1 MLIYPSALY
10 RLTRVRWTWSLVAKM
25 APTSPKR
32 VAHTDADISPPP
44 TKRRVTATA
53 SSKTVSNFFKPI
65 SQKEPEKITFQTLN
79 ESLFI
84 ARCRDATSVKREK
97 PIKIAAFDFDDTL
110 ITTKSGN
117 KFSRGADDWKWW
129 HPTVSRRLKQLDSE
143 GYAVVIMSNQAAVS
157 LRSDSKAPE
166 KGTKSLS
173 NLKGKATA
181 VLNSLDLPI
190 TMYFATTYDIY
201 RKPRM
206 GMWDQM
212 LKDYARSE
220 ADDVDHAQCM
230 FVGDAAGREGEA
242 AGGTKRDHSCSD
254 RDFAA
259 NVAIRFHTPEEFF
272 LGEAASLFVRPFD
285 PATFIDVAPPA
296 VAGSPPLLFTQ
307 KHDRELVLFC
317 GSPGAGKS
325 TWYWTYLEPLGY
337 MRVNQ
342 DILKSR
348 EKCMKIASQYLAQ
361 GKSVVVDNTNAD
373 VETRGLWVEKA
384 KKLNVPVRLVHF
396 SAPKRLCEHNDAV
409 RALAGEPVSRE
420 SDAELRICRVG
431 SH

>member
-1 MLIYPSALY
+1 
-10 RLTRVRWTWSLVAKM
+10 
-25 APTSPKR
+25 
-32 VAHTDADISPPP
+32 
-44 TKRRVTATA
+44 
-53 SSKTVSNFFKPI
+53 
-65 SQKEPEKITFQTLN
+65 
-79 ESLFI
+79 
-84 ARCRDATSVKREK
+84 
-97 PIKIAAFDFDDTL
+97 
-110 ITTKSGN
+110 
-117 KFSRGADDWKWW
+117 
-129 HPTVSRRLKQLDSE
+129 
-143 GYAVVIMSNQAAVS
+143 
-157 LRSDSKAPE
+157 
-166 KGTKSLS
+166 
-173 NLKGKATA
+173 
-181 VLNSLDLPI
+181 
-190 TMYFATTYDIY
+190 
-201 RKPRM
+201 
-206 GMWDQM
+206 
-212 LKDYARSE
+212 
-220 ADDVDHAQCM
+220 
-230 FVGDAAGREGEA
+230 
-242 AGGTKRDHSCSD
+242 
-254 RDFAA
+254 
-259 NVAIRFHTPEEFF
+259 
-272 LGEAASLFVRPFD
+272 
-285 PATFIDVAPPA
+285 
-296 VAGSPPLLFTQ
+296 LLFTQ